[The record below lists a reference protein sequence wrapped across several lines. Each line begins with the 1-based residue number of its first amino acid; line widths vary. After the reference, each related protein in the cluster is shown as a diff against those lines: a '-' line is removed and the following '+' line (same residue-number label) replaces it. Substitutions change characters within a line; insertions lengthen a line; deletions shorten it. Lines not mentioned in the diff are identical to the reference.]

1 MSSPNRVRG
10 PQPAKANDNSGVLA
24 AVGAYSTWGVLPVLF
39 HFLEPAGSVLVVAE
53 RALWSVL
60 FVGLLLAFT
69 TGFGEVKAVL
79 ANRRTLAVL
88 ASSALLL
95 FGNWL
100 IYVWAVESGQVLEV
114 SFGYFINPIVNVA
127 IGIALLGEKQNRV
140 QYSAIAVACLAIA
153 IQWVALG
160 KVPLVALSL
169 ALSFAAYGYIR
180 KTAQVG
186 STSGLFVETIVV
198 SPIAMV
204 LVGLYFAANGAGVHA
219 DPKLMT
225 LLVLTGPATALPL
238 ILFAYGIRRLRMT
251 TIGMLQYLSPSI
263 TFVLAITY
271 FGESIDPVRFAS
283 FALIWFALAIYSW
296 DGLRRYRRSKA

>member
-1 MSSPNRVRG
+1 MSSPNSVRG
-10 PQPAKANDNSGVLA
+10 SEPVKANDNSGIMA
-24 AVGAYSTWGVLPVLF
+24 AVGAYSAWGVLPVLF

-69 TGFGEVKAVL
+69 TGFAEVKAVL
-79 ANRRTLAVL
+79 RNWRTLAVL

-140 QYSAIAVACLAIA
+140 QYSAIAAACVAIA

-169 ALSFAAYGYIR
+169 ALTFAAYGYIR
-180 KTAQVG
+180 KTAKVG
-186 STSGLFVETIVV
+186 SSAGLFVETIVV

-219 DPKLMT
+219 DPGLMA

-238 ILFAYGIRRLRMT
+238 ILFAYGIRRLRMA

-271 FGESIDPVRFAS
+271 FGESIDPVRLAS
-283 FALIWFALAIYSW
+283 FVLIWVALAIYSW
-296 DGLRRYRRSKA
+296 DGFRRYQRDKA

>member
-1 MSSPNRVRG
+1 MSSPNRVPG
-10 PQPAKANDNSGVLA
+10 SKLDKARDNSGIMA
-24 AVGAYSTWGVLPVLF
+24 AVGAYSAWGVLPLLF

-60 FVGLLLAFT
+60 FIGILLAFT
-69 TGFGEVKAVL
+69 TGFAEVKAVL
-79 ANRRTLAVL
+79 RNKRTLVVL

-100 IYVWAVESGQVLEV
+100 FYVWAVESSQVLEV

-140 QYSAIAVACLAIA
+140 QYSAIAVACVAVA
-153 IQWVALG
+153 IQWIALG

-169 ALSFAAYGYIR
+169 ALTFAGYGYIR
-180 KTAQVG
+180 KTAKVG
-186 STSGLFVETIVV
+186 STAGLFVETIVV

-204 LVGLYFAANGAGVHA
+204 LVGLYLAANGAGVHA
-219 DPKLMT
+219 DPKMMT

-238 ILFAYGIRRLRMT
+238 ILFAYGIRRLQLT

-271 FGESIDPVRFAS
+271 FQESIDPVRFAS
-283 FALIWFALAIYSW
+283 FLLIWVALAIYSW
-296 DGLRRYRRSKA
+296 DGFRRYQRDKA